1 MLKAHLC
8 LSPALR
14 EVCVRQPVPSQTLE
28 SGDSWCHHQM
38 AEEQERPSRKRR
50 KVRRKKKEKYF
61 FFRERRPL
69 ANCSWDLFSNCY
81 LCYSHIREFIHYP
94 ARSSFLNIQA
104 RLPRPTPPQFLV
116 WLPGRIFKTLYQ
128 VTNSMFEHVWLMSV
142 CAHLPR

>member
-50 KVRRKKKEKYF
+50 KVRRKKKEKKIF
-61 FFRERRPL
+61 LERDAL
-69 ANCSWDLFSNCY
+69 WQTVLGIY
-81 LCYSHIREFIHYP
+81 LVTATCVT
-94 ARSSFLNIQA
+94 
-104 RLPRPTPPQFLV
+104 PT
-116 WLPGRIFKTLYQ
+116 
-128 VTNSMFEHVWLMSV
+128 
-142 CAHLPR
+142 